1 MYEYNDLF
9 IVVFLVILAAITKRA
24 QIPFSAWLP
33 AAIAA
38 PTPVSALVHSSTL
51 VTAGVYL
58 LIRFNYLM
66 GLNNYLFYVGVF
78 TIFISGL
85 GANFET
91 DLKKIIALSTLS
103 QLGLIIIT
111 LSMGF
116 YELSFF
122 HLLTHALFKSLLFL
136 CAGVFIH
143 SMGDIQDIRHL
154 GGVIISCPLTS
165 FYFIGSSL
173 ALCGFPFLAGFY
185 SKDLIL
191 EAYFMMSINTFIF
204 LVIFFGT
211 IFTLTYTV
219 RLTYYLFF
227 KNLGTKTFLNLGDY
241 SGIAIPIRLLFF
253 MSVFAGNFISW
264 FYFPTLT
271 VFLPFI
277 VKILVLLG
285 LTGFSIISVSLIGS
299 KSVFVTPLN
308 SKFTNFIVSI

>member
-1 MYEYNDLF
+1 
-9 IVVFLVILAAITKRA
+9 
-24 QIPFSAWLP
+24 LP
-33 AAIAA
+33 AAMAA

-58 LIRFNYLM
+58 LIRFHVLL
-66 GLNNYLFYVGVF
+66 GVNNFLFYAGVF

-85 GANFET
+85 GANLET

-154 GGVIISCPLTS
+154 GGVIVSCPVTS
-165 FYFIGSSL
+165 FYFVGASL

-191 EAYFMMSINTFIF
+191 EAYFMLHTNFFMFVAIF
-204 LVIFFGT
+204 LAT
-211 IFTLTYTV
+211 IFTLTYSV
-219 RLTYYLFF
+219 RLVYYLFF
-227 KNLGTKTFLNLGDY
+227 KNLG
-241 SGIAIPIRLLFF
+241 
-253 MSVFAGNFISW
+253 
-264 FYFPTLT
+264 
-271 VFLPFI
+271 
-277 VKILVLLG
+277 VKILYNLEELRGMALPMSLLF
-285 LTGFSIISVSLIGS
+285 LASVSAGR
-299 KSVFVTPLN
+299 
-308 SKFTNFIVSI
+308 FIR